1 MAVWLIGICVLAKG
15 AAAAAG
21 GGEEVE
27 LAVVTRRPVRRNVES
42 GIPQP
47 HGLFRKQARER
58 HVDHDED
65 EAEIEDEEVEYN
77 IAAFG
82 KDFKLQ
88 FSKNKK
94 LLRRGFR
101 MEWKQ

>member
-1 MAVWLIGICVLAKG
+1 MEEWPRLAVWLIGICILAMG
-15 AAAAAG
+15 AAAAEK
-21 GGEEVE
+21 GGEKVQ
-27 LAVVTRRPVRRNVES
+27 LAVVTRRPVPE
-42 GIPQP
+42 
-47 HGLFRKQARER
+47 ARELL
-58 HVDHDED
+58 VDHDED
-65 EAEIEDEEVEYN
+65 EDKDEKVEYS

-82 KDFKLQ
+82 KDYRLQ